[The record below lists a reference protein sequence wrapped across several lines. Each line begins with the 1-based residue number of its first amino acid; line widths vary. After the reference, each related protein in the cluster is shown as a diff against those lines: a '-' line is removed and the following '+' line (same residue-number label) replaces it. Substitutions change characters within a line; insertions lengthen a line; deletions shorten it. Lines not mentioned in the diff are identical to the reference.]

1 MSTIKLVDIVAK
13 LEGYLE
19 QGKAVEV
26 GDTIYIP
33 AKRKLSGLTDE
44 EMAALE
50 DYKKP
55 NISYHVIRGAKRAC
69 IGYSGLRAEL
79 AEAVVEDNT
88 NRKEVAQLRSKL
100 KALQSEYQKQKKISE
115 FFEKVLQEAADRP
128 VKSEHNL
135 GISREKGKEGT
146 LAGIPTLLCSDWHF
160 DEIVEAD
167 QIQGFNKYN
176 PEIAKK
182 RIERLFSKTGNLLFN
197 HMAGARY
204 DGLVIA
210 LGGDMV
216 SGIIHEELERTN
228 ANTILVSVMQLRDII
243 SEQVK
248 MLSKEFRKVS
258 VVGVVGNHGRLRHK
272 PTAKYSVEEN
282 FDYLIYELVARE
294 LAGIPNISMD
304 VSKSPDFNYQL
315 YRTRY
320 NLTHGN
326 QYKGG
331 SGVGGIWPSLMRG
344 DNRKRKRES
353 ITGNPYDYAVMGHF
367 HRYGMIDNVIV
378 NGSLKGYDEYAYQNN
393 FDFQRATQAL
403 WVTHPD
409 EGITFSIPVYVDS
422 PEEVLQQKTMGFTMG
437 SIDD

>member
-1 MSTIKLVDIVAK
+1 MNTKLADIVAK
-13 LEGYLE
+13 LDMFVELGN
-19 QGKAVEV
+19 AVEV
-26 GDTIYIP
+26 GDTIYMP
-33 AKRKLSGLTDE
+33 AKRKLNGLTDE
-44 EMAALE
+44 EIAALE
-50 DYKKP
+50 EYKKP
-55 NISYHVIRGAKRAC
+55 NISYQVIRGAKRAC

-79 AEAVVEDNT
+79 AKTVVEANA
-88 NRKEVAQLRSKL
+88 NKQEVAQLRSQL
-100 KALQSEYQKQKKISE
+100 KAVQSEYQRQQRVTDFFKQA
-115 FFEKVLQEAADRP
+115 LREAVDRP
-128 VKSEHNL
+128 VTPAHNL

-146 LAGIPTLLCSDWHF
+146 LAGIPTLFCSDWHF
-160 DEIVEAD
+160 DEVVEAD
-167 QIQGFNKYN
+167 QIQGFNTYN

-182 RIERLFSKTGNLLFN
+182 RIERLFSKAGNLLFN
-197 HMAGARY
+197 HMSGARY

-243 SEQVK
+243 SKHVK

-353 ITGNPYDYAVMGHF
+353 ITGNPYDYAIMGHF

-403 WVTHPD
+403 WITHPE

-422 PEEVLQQKTMGFTMG
+422 QEEVLQQKAMGFTMG
-437 SIDD
+437 SIND